1 MFKPYSKHRAFIL
14 KRQNVWGYID
24 RKKLTGFSNNEKQY
38 TKLEAL
44 GLAVVIGG
52 PIGRYYELDSRQ

>member
-1 MFKPYSKHRAFIL
+1 M
-14 KRQNVWGYID
+14 WGYID

-52 PIGRYYELDSRQ
+52 PLGAAAAVVYRDPSFKWFCRRGT